1 MAYTTGF
8 YLIYWYYVAW
18 SFSWFFYLL
27 ILEDS
32 CSTIHLVTLSGLLH
46 AICKFLNLCALL
58 CMATLFIKHPVRWR
72 SLLDIFLGGR
82 GEREN
87 KIPYSNFNLQV
98 EVQVRKLYCIN
109 RSVPNLPINI
119 EDAARSETEFE
130 KAELVSLF

>member
-1 MAYTTGF
+1 M
-8 YLIYWYYVAW
+8 
-18 SFSWFFYLL
+18 
-27 ILEDS
+27 
-32 CSTIHLVTLSGLLH
+32 
-46 AICKFLNLCALL
+46 
-58 CMATLFIKHPVRWR
+58 
-72 SLLDIFLGGR
+72 GGR